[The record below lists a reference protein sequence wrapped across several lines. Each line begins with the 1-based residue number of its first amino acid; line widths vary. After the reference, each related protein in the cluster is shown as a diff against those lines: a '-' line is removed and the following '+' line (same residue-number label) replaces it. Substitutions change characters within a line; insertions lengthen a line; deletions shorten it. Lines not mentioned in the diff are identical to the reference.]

1 MTNEAESSNG
11 KPSIPDSEIIDR
23 FGGIRPMASKLGV
36 AVTTVQGWKERGH
49 IPQGRFP
56 QIIEAAAR
64 HGVDI
69 GLETARAP
77 RPVKTAPEK
86 EPEPL
91 AAERIE
97 AKEPEPKPQPK
108 PQPKFRPEPV
118 PEPAPAEEMKSATPT
133 AAPARPG
140 GGVSWIALIVVA
152 VLLGGAVLT
161 SPLWQSK
168 LYPGMGGGSGSADAG
183 RLDEI
188 AAGLADIE
196 ASMKNLGR
204 DLDAGERELSDRID
218 ALEGGGGE
226 AGAAFAGQLAA
237 IEQGMSDLVRK
248 LDELE
253 SSEGDALESMKT
265 ALNRADAAIGGLRDD
280 VAELTQA
287 ARALQDGLA
296 SIGGNIGDLEG
307 RVTTLETRP
316 VQTGEKIA
324 AMVLALGQV
333 EGAMNSGRPYRAAL
347 ERLELLGRE
356 DPVISE
362 SGAVATLSPWAD
374 HGISDRLIL
383 RSRFAELA
391 PDIDR
396 ALSGAEEGNWLDNV
410 WNSIAGLITV
420 RRIDGS
426 DPSPIAQ
433 AERALERGDLE
444 GVATAFEGKGSL
456 GPDGD
461 AWLIL
466 VRARVDAEREIDALY
481 GQIILP
487 LAGRR
492 DGSAA
497 Q

>member
-1 MTNEAESSNG
+1 MTNEAESSYG
-11 KPSIPDSEIIDR
+11 KLSIPDSEIIDR

-77 RPVKTAPEK
+77 RPAKAAPEK

-91 AAERIE
+91 AAERPE
-97 AKEPEPKPQPK
+97 TKEPEPKPQPK
-108 PQPKFRPEPV
+108 PEQKFQPEPM
-118 PEPAPAEEMKSATPT
+118 PERAPAEEIKSATPT
-133 AAPARPG
+133 AAPPRPG
-140 GGVSWIALIVVA
+140 GGVSWIALIVVV
-152 VLLGGAVLT
+152 VLAGGAILAG
-161 SPLWQSK
+161 PLWQPK
-168 LYPGMGGGSGSADAG
+168 LYPGMGGGSGSADGG

-196 ASMKNLGR
+196 ASMENLGR
-204 DLDAGERELSDRID
+204 DLGARERELSGRID

-237 IEQGMSDLVRK
+237 IEQGMRDLVRK
-248 LDELE
+248 LDALE
-253 SSEGDALESMKT
+253 AGEGDALESMKT
-265 ALNRADAAIGGLRDD
+265 ALDIADAAIGGLRDD
-280 VAELTQA
+280 VVELTQA
-287 ARALQDGLA
+287 ARTLRGGLA

-307 RVTTLETRP
+307 RVMTLETRP
-316 VQTGEKIA
+316 LQTGEKIA

-347 ERLELLGRE
+347 ERLETLGRD
-356 DPVISE
+356 DPLISE
-362 SGAVATLSPWAD
+362 GAAVAALSPWAGR
-374 HGISDRLIL
+374 GISDRLTL
-383 RSRFAELA
+383 RRQFDELA
-391 PDIDR
+391 PEIDR
-396 ALSGAEEGNWLDNV
+396 ALSGSGEGNWLDSV
-410 WNSIAGLITV
+410 WNSITGLVTI

-433 AERALERGDLE
+433 AERALEIGDLA
-444 GVATAFEGKGSL
+444 GAAAVFEGKGSL
-456 GPDGD
+456 GTDGD
-461 AWLIL
+461 DWLNR

-487 LAGRR
+487 LAG
-492 DGSAA
+492 GSDRVTT